1 MNQDSPAAGAG
12 AASAPLTAVNR
23 VRSYPLWAC
32 LSLGA
37 LSCVGWLGAIALDQ
51 RSSAVGL
58 GPGWLHIVL
67 RVALVVAIPTFILA
81 APQRGRLPGRRYAR
95 VIFALE
101 ALLTALT
108 ALAALLPYLALT
120 DAQALSGLALR
131 VPTISLGVALA
142 AVEWRQRKIPDAST
156 AVAAGVGFGAVIVV
170 VGIAMVASLAQ
181 TAQCTGNQLACGALA
196 NVVSVTVVGA
206 ALACVV
212 ASIVGAWLGYA
223 LGAVV
228 ASLTW

>member
-1 MNQDSPAAGAG
+1 MP
-12 AASAPLTAVNR
+12 SAPPHAK
-23 VRSYPLWAC
+23 LW
-32 LSLGA
+32 
-37 LSCVGWLGAIALDQ
+37 
-51 RSSAVGL
+51 
-58 GPGWLHIVL
+58 
-67 RVALVVAIPTFILA
+67 T
-81 APQRGRLPGRRYAR
+81 
-95 VIFALE
+95 
-101 ALLTALT
+101 
-108 ALAALLPYLALT
+108 
-120 DAQALSGLALR
+120 
-131 VPTISLGVALA
+131 
-142 AVEWRQRKIPDAST
+142 
-156 AVAAGVGFGAVIVV
+156 GFGAVIVV